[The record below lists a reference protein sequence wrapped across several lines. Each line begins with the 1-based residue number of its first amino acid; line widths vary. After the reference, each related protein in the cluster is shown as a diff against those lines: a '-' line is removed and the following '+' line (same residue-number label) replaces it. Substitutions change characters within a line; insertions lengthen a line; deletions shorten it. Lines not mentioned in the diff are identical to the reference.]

1 MNGPVEERPYRS
13 DDQGGINMTTRILV
27 VDDEPRYV
35 RLMEANI
42 LAEGYQ
48 VLKAYDGQSA
58 VELVAEKQPDL
69 VLLDVM
75 MPGLNGFAA
84 CERIRVFSNVP
95 IIMVTA
101 KGEEQDRVRGLDV
114 GADDYIVKPF
124 SATELLARVRAVL
137 RRAQVSGN
145 SFQQAV
151 FNHGNLRID
160 LARAEVF
167 RNDKLVFLSATEYR
181 LLLQFVHNLGSIMT
195 SEDLLVNVWG
205 PEYRED
211 KEILWVSISRLRQK
225 LEDDPRNPQ
234 HIVTRSGLGYTMP
247 PL

>member
-1 MNGPVEERPYRS
+1 MS
-13 DDQGGINMTTRILV
+13 TKILV

-35 RLMEANI
+35 RLMEAN
-42 LAEGYQ
+42 LNSEGFD
-48 VLKAYDGQSA
+48 VLKTYDGQSA
-58 VELVAEKQPDL
+58 VELVADKQPDL

-75 MPGLNGFAA
+75 MPGLNGFGA
-84 CERIRVFSNVP
+84 CERIREFSSVP

-101 KGEEQDRVRGLDV
+101 KGEEQDRVHGLDV

-137 RRAQVSGN
+137 RRAQVSGS
-145 SFQQAV
+145 SFQQSV
-151 FNHGNLRID
+151 FSHGNLRID

-167 RNDKLVFLSATEYR
+167 KEDKMIFLSATEYR
-181 LLLQFVHNLGSIMT
+181 LLLQFVHNQGNILT

-225 LEDDPRNPQ
+225 LEDDPRNPL
-234 HIVTRSGLGYTMP
+234 HIVTRSGMGYTMP

>member
-1 MNGPVEERPYRS
+1 MV
-13 DDQGGINMTTRILV
+13 TKILV

-35 RLMEANI
+35 RLMEANLI
-42 LAEGYQ
+42 TEGFD
-48 VLKAYDGQSA
+48 VLKTYDGQSA
-58 VELVAEKQPDL
+58 VELVADKQPDL

-75 MPGLNGFAA
+75 MPGLNGFGA
-84 CERIRVFSNVP
+84 CERIREFSSVP

-101 KGEEQDRVRGLDV
+101 KGEEQDRVHGLDV

-137 RRAQVSGN
+137 RRAQVSGS
-145 SFQQAV
+145 SFQQSIFSHA
-151 FNHGNLRID
+151 NLRID

-167 RNDKLVFLSATEYR
+167 KEDKMIFLSATEYR
-181 LLLQFVHNLGSIMT
+181 LLLQFVHNQGNILT

-225 LEDDPRNPQ
+225 LEDDPRNPL
-234 HIVTRSGLGYTMP
+234 HIVTRSGMGYTMP
-247 PL
+247 PV

>member
-1 MNGPVEERPYRS
+1 MVK
-13 DDQGGINMTTRILV
+13 RILV

-35 RLMEANI
+35 RLMEANLI
-42 LAEGYQ
+42 SEGYD
-48 VLKAYDGQSA
+48 VTKAYDGQSA
-58 VELVAEKQPDL
+58 VEMVADTQPDL

-75 MPGLNGFAA
+75 MPGLDGFGA
-84 CERIRVFSNVP
+84 CERIREFSSIP

-124 SATELLARVRAVL
+124 SATEVLARVRAVL
-137 RRAQVSGN
+137 RRAQVTGSTYEQ
-145 SFQQAV
+145 SIFT
-151 FNHGNLRID
+151 HGNLRID

-167 RNDKLVFLSATEYR
+167 KDEDMVFLSATEYR
-181 LLLQFVHNLGSIMT
+181 LLLQFVHNQGNILT

-234 HIVTRSGLGYTMP
+234 HIVTRSGMGYTMP
-247 PL
+247 PLQ

>member
-1 MNGPVEERPYRS
+1 MVTS
-13 DDQGGINMTTRILV
+13 ILV

-35 RLMEANI
+35 RLMEANLI
-42 LAEGYQ
+42 SEGYD
-48 VLKAYDGQSA
+48 VEKAYDGQTS
-58 VELVAEKQPDL
+58 VEMVAEKQPDL

-75 MPGLNGFAA
+75 MPGLNGFGA
-84 CERIRVFSNVP
+84 CERIREFSSVP

-101 KGEEQDRVRGLDV
+101 KGEEQDRVHGLDV

-137 RRAQVSGN
+137 RRAQVSG
-145 SFQQAV
+145 SIFQQSV
-151 FNHGNLRID
+151 FNHGNLQID

-167 RNDKLVFLSATEYR
+167 KDEKMVFLSATEYR
-181 LLLQFVHNLGSIMT
+181 LLLQFVHNLGNILT

-234 HIVTRSGLGYTMP
+234 HIVTRSGMGYTMP